1 MSHAS
6 RRRNHRSGPS
16 ADHGTRHG
24 DAGPSLV
31 ARSAVAVAVIASLS
45 LAGWRRSVA
54 DDTLF
59 TPGEGSVGAAATLQ
73 SPSRARD
80 VGSAAR
86 QGWND
91 GGIIGLGDRP
101 LGARSAAGGAGTG
114 VTDAL
119 LGTEFEELELKEAV
133 RREDGLPAGFTP
145 PTRSAANQPATR
157 RDGVSPV
164 TRPPPRA
171 AAPAEEPL
179 PGDCG
184 WLGMRCAS
192 RGVWLSIGGLTAAGL
207 ILAALIAREIYL
219 GR

>member
-1 MSHAS
+1 M
-6 RRRNHRSGPS
+6 
-16 ADHGTRHG
+16 
-24 DAGPSLV
+24 V
-31 ARSAVAVAVIASLS
+31 VAVIALVGV
-45 LAGWRRSVA
+45 AARQPAAAA
-54 DDTLF
+54 DDVLF

-73 SPSRARD
+73 SPTRTRD

-91 GGIIGLGDRP
+91 GGIIGLGERP
-101 LGARSAAGGAGTG
+101 LGARSARGGAGASDSN
-114 VTDAL
+114 VL

-133 RREDGLPAGFTP
+133 RLEDGLPVGFTP
-145 PTRSAANQPATR
+145 PTRSAVNRAATR
-157 RDGVSPV
+157 RDGVSPAAAER
-164 TRPPPRA
+164 TPPRG
-171 AAPAEEPL
+171 AAPADPVAPAAEPL

-184 WLGMRCAS
+184 WLGLRCAS